1 MILKF
6 SNRSEALNKK
16 NLSEN
21 LSLVQEA
28 FVDEV
33 PEAVRDPQE
42 DEEIIPTQTN
52 NKKWIWSWVG
62 IVVLVGAVTLGLQI
76 QSNLNQVNASLPQT
90 ETDSIEG
97 ANSSR
102 EETPIIESEKN
113 ILADL
118 PYSQTAEIELE
129 YIAADSDIRLQ
140 INAVKKFHEM
150 LSAARNDGVNLVALR
165 GFKSKSE
172 LEASLSNTNTIDG
185 NSTNKFS
192 PLSYG
197 EYITGYAVDI
207 GDKNAPETYQN
218 VGFENTAAFQWLK
231 NNAAYFSF
239 EMIPADNQKGVG
251 YEPWHWRYVGDRH
264 SLETFYRNLPN
275 AISE

>member
-1 MILKF
+1 M
-6 SNRSEALNKK
+6 NKK

-62 IVVLVGAVTLGLQI
+62 IVVLLGAVTLGLQI

-113 ILADL
+113 LLADL
-118 PYSQTAEIELE
+118 PYSQT
-129 YIAADSDIRLQ
+129 
-140 INAVKKFHEM
+140 
-150 LSAARNDGVNLVALR
+150 
-165 GFKSKSE
+165 
-172 LEASLSNTNTIDG
+172 
-185 NSTNKFS
+185 
-192 PLSYG
+192 
-197 EYITGYAVDI
+197 
-207 GDKNAPETYQN
+207 
-218 VGFENTAAFQWLK
+218 
-231 NNAAYFSF
+231 
-239 EMIPADNQKGVG
+239 
-251 YEPWHWRYVGDRH
+251 
-264 SLETFYRNLPN
+264 
-275 AISE
+275 